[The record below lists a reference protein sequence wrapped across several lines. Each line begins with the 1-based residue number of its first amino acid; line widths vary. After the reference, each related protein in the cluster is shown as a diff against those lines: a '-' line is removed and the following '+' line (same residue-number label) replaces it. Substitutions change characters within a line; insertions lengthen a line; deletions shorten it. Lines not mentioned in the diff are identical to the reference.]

1 MRYGFK
7 TRNDQKGS
15 KMAAKSKMAA
25 ENYNFI
31 IFSTNIP
38 MLGLFMYF
46 WVGISFLTVFFLNKS
61 MLKAQDGDQIQDGH
75 DI

>member
-1 MRYGFK
+1 M
-7 TRNDQKGS
+7 TRKGP
-15 KMAAKSKMAA
+15 KWPPNPKWPPKIMILL
-25 ENYNFI
+25 F
-31 IFSTNIP
+31 FSTNIP